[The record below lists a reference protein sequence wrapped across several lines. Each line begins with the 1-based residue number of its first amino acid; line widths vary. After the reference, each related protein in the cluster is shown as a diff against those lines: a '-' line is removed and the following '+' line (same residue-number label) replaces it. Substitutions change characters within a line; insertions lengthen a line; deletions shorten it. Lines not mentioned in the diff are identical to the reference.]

1 MTLPFQTRAYET
13 WAPVVARLL
22 LAGGFLMGASMK
34 IPGTESFAMEV
45 AMTAAVG
52 VPFAYV
58 AVILAGILELVGAIA
73 LIIGWN
79 ARLFAFL
86 LMLFT
91 ILLTVLFHLNFAD
104 PMAIGIFM
112 GHIYLIGGLLYV
124 SVYGAQSVAVKTC
137 PLPQGM
143 TKAGA

>member
-13 WAPVVARLL
+13 WAPVLGRVL

-58 AVILAGILELVGAIA
+58 AVILAGILELVAGVAI
-73 LIIGWN
+73 IVGWN
-79 ARLFAFL
+79 ARFFAFL

-91 ILLTVLFHLNFAD
+91 ILLTALFHMSFAD

-112 GHIYLIGGLLYV
+112 GHLYLIGGLLYV
-124 SVYGAQSVAVKTC
+124 SVYGAQGMAVKAC
-137 PLPQGM
+137 PLPQGLS
-143 TKAGA
+143 KA